1 MSGNSGNLNV
11 MDDFQDQIDDL
22 RLETELIW
30 ERISNLEKK
39 ISELETAI
47 RELKK
52 RLEGKK

>member
-1 MSGNSGNLNV
+1 MSGNSGNPDV

-22 RLETELIW
+22 RFETELIW

-47 RELKK
+47 RKLKM
-52 RLEGKK
+52 RLEG